1 MIRSHTNTVLTDVT
15 NSPLLSIMGQ
25 HQYRVSFPA
34 DEVGVDIPAEPYADS
49 VKTQHAKWGE
59 LLVGGM
65 LTREF
70 YPEV

>member
-1 MIRSHTNTVLTDVT
+1 
-15 NSPLLSIMGQ
+15 MGQ